1 MLVFND
7 CADRIAWHLPETP
20 LMNAPHRAQSDEPIS
35 FSGLPLLYQTI
46 YCSRTTAG
54 VDEAAVARIIAEARR
69 MNPARGITGLLVC
82 GGGVFFQ
89 WIEGPRD
96 NVMHLMDRIR
106 ADPRHEHVVMLS
118 ETEEVRERLFPEW
131 DMELVSA
138 SEIRD
143 VLIDALTDA
152 EDEKNTASLSL
163 ILAHLEA
170 GGIAELGA
178 VA

>member
-1 MLVFND
+1 
-7 CADRIAWHLPETP
+7 
-20 LMNAPHRAQSDEPIS
+20 MNAPHREQSDEPTS
-35 FSGLPLLYQTI
+35 VSGLPLLHQTI
-46 YCSRTTAG
+46 YCSRASAG
-54 VDEAAVARIIAEARR
+54 VDEAAVAHIIATARR
-69 MNPARGITGLLVC
+69 WNPARGITGLLVC
-82 GGGVFFQ
+82 GSGVFFQ

-96 NVMHLMDRIR
+96 NVMQLMDRIR
-106 ADPRHEHVVMLS
+106 ADPRHEHIVTLS

-143 VLIDALTDA
+143 VLIDALADA

-163 ILAHLEA
+163 ILEHLDA

-178 VA
+178 VS

>member
-1 MLVFND
+1 
-7 CADRIAWHLPETP
+7 
-20 LMNAPHRAQSDEPIS
+20 MNAPHRAQSDEPIS
-35 FSGLPLLYQTI
+35 VNGLPLLYQTI
-46 YCSRTTAG
+46 YCSRASAG
-54 VDEAAVARIIAEARR
+54 VDEAAVAHIIAAARR
-69 MNPARGITGLLVC
+69 WNPARGITGLLVC
-82 GGGVFFQ
+82 GSGVFFQ

-96 NVMHLMDRIR
+96 NVMQLMDRIR
-106 ADPRHEHVVMLS
+106 ADPRHEHVVTLS

-143 VLIDALTDA
+143 VLLDALADA
-152 EDEKNTASLSL
+152 EDEKNTGSLSL

-178 VA
+178 LV

>member
-1 MLVFND
+1 MAMRMGILSVF
-7 CADRIAWHLPETP
+7 ETARTIQDLQP
-20 LMNAPHRAQSDEPIS
+20 LAREVNEPA
-35 FSGLPLLYQTI
+35 L
-46 YCSRTTAG
+46 CS
-54 VDEAAVARIIAEARR
+54 VAHIIAAARR
-69 MNPARGITGLLVC
+69 WNPARGITGLLVC
-82 GGGVFFQ
+82 GSGVFFQ

-96 NVMHLMDRIR
+96 NVMQLMDRIR
-106 ADPRHEHVVMLS
+106 ADPRHEHVVTLS

-143 VLIDALTDA
+143 VLIDALADA

-163 ILAHLEA
+163 ILEHLDA

-178 VA
+178 VV

>member
-1 MLVFND
+1 MLALNH

-20 LMNAPHRAQSDEPIS
+20 LMNTPHRAQSDEPNSIN
-35 FSGLPLLYQTI
+35 GLPLLYQTI
-46 YCSRTTAG
+46 YCSRATAG
-54 VDEAAVARIIAEARR
+54 VDEAAVAHIIAAARR
-69 MNPARGITGLLVC
+69 WNPARGITGLLVC
-82 GGGVFFQ
+82 GSGVFFQ

-96 NVMHLMDRIR
+96 NVTQLMDRIR

-170 GGIAELGA
+170 GDIAELRTL
-178 VA
+178 V

>member
-1 MLVFND
+1 
-7 CADRIAWHLPETP
+7 
-20 LMNAPHRAQSDEPIS
+20 MNAPHREQSDEPIS
-35 FSGLPLLYQTI
+35 FSGLPLLHQTI
-46 YCSRTTAG
+46 YCSRASAG
-54 VDEAAVARIIAEARR
+54 VDEAAVDQIIAAARR

-82 GGGVFFQ
+82 GSGVFFQ

-96 NVMHLMDRIR
+96 NVMQLMDRIR
-106 ADPRHEHVVMLS
+106 ADPRHEHVVTLS

-143 VLIDALTDA
+143 VLIDALADA

-163 ILAHLEA
+163 ILEHLDA

-178 VA
+178 VS